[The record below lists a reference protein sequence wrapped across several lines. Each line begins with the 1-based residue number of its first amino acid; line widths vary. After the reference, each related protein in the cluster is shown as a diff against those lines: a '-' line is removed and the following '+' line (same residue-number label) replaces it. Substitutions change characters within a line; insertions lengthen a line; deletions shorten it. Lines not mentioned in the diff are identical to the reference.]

1 MQLSS
6 FFSSSKFILVAFAK
20 SRRKA
25 NKETNC
31 CKIHHSYPL
40 NEKQQSRRAE
50 PRDLTQTPNRDRTE
64 AGTESSHSHTVTS
77 EESPRFTVT
86 AVDLSASLSPAPPHH
101 CGPRGM
107 KLVVVS
113 DRGLQ
118 LVLIPAGRDGTACFW
133 FFPAALG
140 LVRA

>member
-1 MQLSS
+1 MQKLAE
-6 FFSSSKFILVAFAK
+6 KQTKRQTVLQKYLCRA
-20 SRRKA
+20 RQ
-25 NKETNC
+25 
-31 CKIHHSYPL
+31 KIHHSYPL

-77 EESPRFTVT
+77 EESPCFTVT

-133 FFPAALG
+133 FFSTALG